1 MIWLLMKLTN
11 VDIDAVT
18 DFDAVSSGTDV
29 VAAAI
34 KLMLLLL
41 LLALMLLLLLLM
53 LFRLSPVI
61 DVVVADRPPPSLG
74 NLLIINFFLI

>member
-29 VAAAI
+29 VAAVI
-34 KLMLLLL
+34 NLILLLL
-41 LLALMLLLLLLM
+41 LLVLILLVLLLMLLLQLL
-53 LFRLSPVI
+53 I
-61 DVVVADRPPPSLG
+61 APPPPRPG
-74 NLLIINFFLI
+74 QPFDHKHF